1 MPAPARF
8 FLTALA
14 LSPLTLLATAAGAA
28 DSVSIDLTGVEIRNA
43 TNQSRSSAPAT
54 IDPAYR
60 YFIDFSEDTM
70 VRGVSGLLALRYP
83 NPTPLADI
91 MEEFEPGSSA
101 ALHSSVINP
110 NGTHPFGLT
119 ADDVGGTTVI
129 SGITVTF
136 SMTLS
141 AAINADDTA
150 SFSLTNVVVSPA
162 SLVGAMRFT
171 SGSVMITRGCV
182 GDINDDGGVDGADVE
197 AFFSLWENGE
207 PLADLNQDGG
217 VDGGDVEFF
226 FLRWE
231 SGC

>member
-1 MPAPARF
+1 MPVSVKKLADGLSAG
-8 FLTALA
+8 ALA
-14 LSPLTLLATAAGAA
+14 MTSCVAMAA

-43 TNQSRSSAPAT
+43 TNQARSSAPAT
-54 IDPAYR
+54 IDPAFR
-60 YFIDFSEDTM
+60 YFIDFSEDTL

-110 NGTHPFGLT
+110 AGTHPFGLT

-136 SMTLS
+136 SMTLT

-171 SGSVMITRGCV
+171 SGSVVITRGCV

-197 AFFSLWENGE
+197 AFFVLWEDGE
-207 PLADLNQDGG
+207 APADLNQDGG
-217 VDGGDVEFF
+217 VDGADVEFF
-226 FLRWE
+226 FTRWE